1 MIDDRP
7 SLRTELDLFKTV
19 LERANKAMRTIQTYE
34 DAVQNLATF
43 CEATERSTALAD
55 IDITT
60 IRAYQA
66 HRAATLRPTS
76 MAVEYRSLQAFWKW
90 ATTEETLK
98 KAGPDEGPLD
108 NPMRGLTPPHL
119 IFQPRREVSPGDHE
133 LLLRIVALEA
143 DDFTRLRN
151 TAILELFY
159 ATGARLSELADLT
172 LADVLPSHELRVT
185 GKGGSRRIVP
195 FTTRARLALLRYM
208 KLRARHKHAAL
219 TARDQTSP
227 WLWIGVRGRFTKWG
241 IGALVTETW
250 AEAVKHGAVGEPM
263 SPHAY
268 RHGFIANYLGR
279 GGQEGDLM
287 HIVGHTTTDQIH
299 QTYAR
304 QTAAT
309 RARANYH
316 DVMEREREG
325 RQ

>member
-1 MIDDRP
+1 MTDDRP
-7 SLRTELDLFKTV
+7 SLRSELDLFKTV
-19 LERANKAMRTIQTYE
+19 LERANKATRTIQTYE

-43 CEATERSTALAD
+43 CETTQRSTALTD

-66 HRAATLRPTS
+66 HRAETLRPTS
-76 MAVEYRSLQAFWKW
+76 MAVEYRSLQAYWKW

-98 KAGPDEGPLD
+98 KAGPNDGPLL

-133 LLLRIVALEA
+133 LLLGIIALET

-151 TAILELFY
+151 TAVLELFY
-159 ATGARLSELADLT
+159 ATGARLSELSDLT
-172 LADVLPSHELRVT
+172 LADVLPTHEIRVT

-208 KLRARHKHAAL
+208 KLRARHKYATL
-219 TARDQTSP
+219 P
-227 WLWIGVRGRFTKWG
+227 WLWVGVRGRFTKWG

-250 AEAVKHGAVGEPM
+250 AEAVAHGAVGEPM

-268 RHGFIANYLGR
+268 RHGFIANYLAR

-309 RARANYH
+309 RARTNYH
-316 DVMEREREG
+316 GVMEPERQA